1 MKNKKNLLAVFEI
14 GILLLAACM
23 VPTFVTTLEDRHL
36 QSESKKYEIE
46 EIKLGSKK
54 VDLTEKL
61 SAMQK
66 VLTDYVVVQK
76 SNADSTQSQNEVEKK
91 VKEYLSML
99 YDDTTETEFS
109 VFSAVQI
116 MIADANI
123 DKVYSLW
130 KCSAVDENKCE
141 YIFWLDKD
149 TEKVLAFEIP
159 FFFTEKDAEEFYKMT
174 EKMARYYGFT
184 GAELTEEAR
193 EFLSQKYA
201 RETLCFLDATKGT
214 EVPLMLYRK
223 GGRLNFNMY
232 SGNIDVYDSTSSLY

>member
-14 GILLLAACM
+14 GILLFAACM

-36 QSESKKYEIE
+36 QSERKKYEIE

-66 VLTDYVVVQK
+66 VLTDYVVVKK
-76 SNADSTQSQNEVEKK
+76 SNVDSVQSQNEVEKK

-99 YDDTTETEFS
+99 NDDTTETEFS
-109 VFSAVQI
+109 AFSAVQI

-130 KCSAVDENKCE
+130 KCNAVDEDGYE
-141 YIFWLDKD
+141 HIFWLDKE

-159 FFFTEKDAEEFYKMT
+159 FFFTEKNVEEFYKMT
-174 EKMARYYGFT
+174 EKMTEYYGFT
-184 GAELTEEAR
+184 RAELLEEVDL
-193 EFLSQKYA
+193 FLSHRYA
-201 RETLCFLDATKGT
+201 IETLCFSHETKGT
-214 EVPLMLYRK
+214 EVPLVLYRN
-223 GGRLNFNMY
+223 GNRLNFNMY
-232 SGNIDVYDSTSSLY
+232 SGKVDVYDATSYSY

>member
-99 YDDTTETEFS
+99 YD
-109 VFSAVQI
+109 
-116 MIADANI
+116 ANI

-130 KCSAVDENKCE
+130 KCNAVDENKCE